1 MRLSDLPRRIAAIV
15 CQVEDG
21 APDDAIARRLRELGF
36 VPGEPVEVIAA
47 GPLGAEPLLVQIG
60 FTRFALRRSEAARV
74 RVERADALAVV
85 PAAAPVAVAEPAELE
100 SVA

>member
-15 CQVEDG
+15 CHVEDK
-21 APDDAIARRLRELGF
+21 APDDPIARRLRELGF
-36 VPGEPVEVIAA
+36 VPGEPVEVMAA
-47 GPLGAEPLLVQIG
+47 GPLGAEPLLVQVG

-74 RVERADALAVV
+74 RVERADARVAAQ
-85 PAAAPVAVAEPAELE
+85 AAAPVAVAEPAELE

>member
-15 CQVEDG
+15 CQVEDKG
-21 APDDAIARRLRELGF
+21 AADPIARRLRELGF
-36 VPGEPVEVIAA
+36 VPGEPVEVMAA

-74 RVERADALAVV
+74 RVERADAQPVAQV
-85 PAAAPVAVAEPAELE
+85 AAPVAVAEPAELE